1 MIYEPF
7 DSSLGALKALC
18 LSNSGLKDRKERG
31 SMGNRVLV
39 LMDDGKWIEL
49 TNCVI
54 VGAVEYPDKVVY
66 HKYLFSDCEIETRR
80 EMVNRAEK
88 YVTEIINI
96 VP

>member
-7 DSSLGALKALC
+7 DSSLGVLRSLC
-18 LSNSGLKDRKERG
+18 SSNPDLKDSKERG
-31 SMGNRVLV
+31 SMGNKVLV

-49 TNCVI
+49 INCI
-54 VGAVEYPDKVVY
+54 IIGAVEYPDKVIY
-66 HKYLFSDCEIETRR
+66 HKYLFSDCDIETRR

-88 YVTEIINI
+88 YANELKDI